1 MTTRP
6 LHLSIDSPASYT
18 LREEPAGLDPPP
30 KLANSNVSPTGADL
44 MQDHKDTKEALQQLA
59 RENARLRG
67 EILATGVILAQL
79 LQSICRTQLSPHAF
93 ATRIMKDASDAV
105 QAFKP
110 SGDIED
116 AAVMRKSALETVQ
129 HYEEQIRSVLP
140 I

>member
-1 MTTRP
+1 
-6 LHLSIDSPASYT
+6 
-18 LREEPAGLDPPP
+18 
-30 KLANSNVSPTGADL
+30 